1 VEVVG
6 TSGCQILDDAALE
19 IMRKASDKFPA
30 LPEFV
35 NEEGVS
41 YTLPIRFKEKRASD
55 R

>member
-30 LPEFV
+30 LPGFV

-41 YTLPIRFKEKRASD
+41 YTLPIRFKEKRAAGP
-55 R
+55 